1 MADFLGD
8 PRFPDKAMRNTSRAL
23 KIEYFQG
30 LYKQYSR
37 LDFTRHEDR
46 PIAIAGLERRLRDAF
61 STKGGFGIFDDG
73 DHSQLDNGFF
83 HRSLLWKRSEEE
95 ITEDTHRGKESVT
108 DWLEPIV
115 FPKERDMHVP
125 TWSWMA
131 YKGAI
136 DYMDPPY
143 GTADWE
149 TKEIIPPWTQGQKE
163 PTDAVPLGRQIALKA
178 IVRDFNVA
186 GSRPDEVKL
195 VYDRERTTASDGRR
209 AQCVVVA
216 KSKERKEEKFKSC
229 FVLLV
234 TETQTAEDGT
244 KVYKRAGV
252 GVMLER
258 FISLDNEGVRARIL

>member
-37 LDFTRHEDR
+37 LDFTRYEDR
-46 PIAIAGLERRLRDAF
+46 PIAIAGLEKRLRNAF
-61 STKGGFGIFDDG
+61 ATHGGFGIFDDG
-73 DHSQLDNGFF
+73 DRSQLDNGLF
-83 HRSLLWKRSEEE
+83 HRSLLWKRSEEDVH
-95 ITEDTHRGKESVT
+95 EDEHRGQGAVSH
-108 DWLEPIV
+108 WLEPIV
-115 FPKERDMHVP
+115 FPPERDMHVP

-149 TKEIIPPWTQGQKE
+149 TTEITPPWTQGQKA
-163 PTDAVPLGRQIALKA
+163 PTDLVPLGRQVALQA
-178 IVRDFNVA
+178 VVRDFNVA
-186 GSRPDEVKL
+186 GSRAGEVKL
-195 VYDRERTTASDGRR
+195 VYDRERTKGSNGQR

-216 KSKERKEEKFKSC
+216 KSKERKAENSKSH

-234 TETQTAEDGT
+234 TETQFSTAGT
-244 KVYKRAGV
+244 KVYERAGV
-252 GVMLER
+252 GVMLGL
-258 FISLDNEGVRARIL
+258 FIGLAGEGVKAWIV